1 MIGILLEAVAMPLLH
16 AYWGRTGT
24 RRIGSLA
31 GLLAMLMLLSG
42 IMKAQSTP
50 VFRLGVLDAEDGPIS
65 RAARLAVEEI
75 NLAGGVRGADGTVF
89 RLDLVIQ
96 PTDNL
101 VSAISNINQ
110 ARVIAVLGPA
120 SNTDVLNAL
129 NALQGLGV
137 PVLTPATDDTI
148 IALDTS
154 DLIFRT
160 RAQEVLLGRGLAAF
174 IAEDLRLNRVV
185 TVQLDLPSTA
195 SVIGFSTAAAG
206 LGIQPFQSLLR
217 DQTTTTANL
226 ANRIN
231 QLNPQIA
238 VVFGPPADAGELFLQ
253 LVNSGY
259 AGRFVYNAAA
269 DPAFRSLVVPALGEG
284 ILSARTWSVTY
295 GDEVSR
301 VFVQDYAAG
310 LGAVPGPI
318 EASIYDA
325 VYMLASAI
333 QQPGD
338 LRTNLTRINGFS
350 AVQGTLSPASLAVG
364 EMSNHVAIVE
374 NNGLGGERLL
384 ARFSGG
390 QRVQDPGTSNLPP
403 INPGATRAT
412 PTPAASAT
420 PEGVVATI
428 TRNVQNVRSGPGTN
442 YDVIGQLRSG
452 EQVQVVGANVNFTW
466 VVINFRGTQGWL
478 SRDILDLFG
487 DTRTLPIVAAPPT
500 PTPLPA
506 TATPTAQPFPDA
518 IVIGAQPNRLT
529 LGQPFAVTVTVR
541 NQGLVDAGA
550 FAVAATFQP
559 GNVYVGV
566 NLPGLAA
573 GQQTNVTLSS
583 ATPLTGTSGPQNVV
597 IIADLN
603 NQLNEG
609 PDGEANNDDFIFS
622 YVADQSVQTLG
633 GQATITMAPGSSW
646 NLDASI
652 DDIQWSGGALSGIN
666 GAQIYLLAGF
676 ATLDQVH
683 YDAISTTTNASPIN
697 VALLN
702 NALIGVRTDGTN
714 QKRGV
719 IRVDSAVSGGN
730 LTITYR
736 VYN

>member
-1 MIGILLEAVAMPLLH
+1 MIGILLEAVAMPFLH
-16 AYWGRTGT
+16 TYWGRTGT
-24 RRIGSLA
+24 RRIGFLV
-31 GLLAMLMLLSG
+31 GLLAMLLLSG
-42 IMKAQSTP
+42 IMQAQSAP

-96 PTDNL
+96 PTNNL
-101 VSAISNINQ
+101 ASAISNINQ

-120 SNTDVLNAL
+120 SSTDVLNAL

-160 RAQEVLLGRGLAAF
+160 RAQEVLLGRGLATF
-174 IAEDLRLNRVV
+174 IAEDLRMNRVV

-217 DQTTTTANL
+217 DQTTTIANL

-238 VVFGPPADAGELFLQ
+238 VVFGPPAEAGELFLQ

-259 AGRFVYNAAA
+259 AGRFVYNDAA
-269 DPAFRSLVVPALGEG
+269 DPAFRAQVVPALGEG

-295 GDEVSR
+295 GDDVSR
-301 VFVQDYAAG
+301 VFVQDYVAG
-310 LGAVPGPI
+310 IGAVPGPI

-338 LRTNLTRINGFS
+338 LRTNLARINGFS
-350 AVQGTLSPASLAVG
+350 AVQGMLSPASLALG

-390 QRVQDPGTSNLPP
+390 QRVQDPGTTNLPP
-403 INPGATRAT
+403 ISPGATRVT
-412 PTPAASAT
+412 PTPAVSPT

-442 YDVIGQLRSG
+442 YDVIGQLRNG
-452 EQVQVVGANVNFTW
+452 EQVQVIGANVNFTW
-466 VVINFRGTQGWL
+466 IVINFRGTQGWL

-518 IVIGAQPNRLT
+518 IIIGAQPSRLT
-529 LGQPFAVTVTVR
+529 LGQPFTVTVTVR
-541 NQGLVDAGA
+541 NQGLVDAGP

-559 GNVYVGV
+559 GNVYIGV
-566 NLPGLAA
+566 NLPGLGA

-609 PDGEANNDDFIFS
+609 PDGEANNDDYIFS

-652 DDIQWSGGALSGIN
+652 DDIQWSGSALSGIN

-714 QKRGV
+714 QKRAV
-719 IRVDSAVSGGN
+719 IKVDSAVSGGN